1 MSAIRYEL
9 RRARSLRATWWGV
22 LGLLALGAGATWV
35 AARQAGAVP
44 IGSGEVAHLVTAG
57 PGRTPVLVP
66 AIMLMT
72 ALACAREQRRDALPT
87 LLLALPRRGRVFLA
101 KVVGTALAAVVLAAL
116 AVGASVGTARAVFGP
131 TFPDRAAIEAPA
143 PRILAGFATY
153 VLLAAVLGLAIGT
166 LSRGTA
172 LVAVA
177 AAALPAGAE
186 RLIAAAI
193 EAGVPEAHRD
203 LVRYLPFRAADRML
217 VVSDGGGLSPVTG
230 GAVLAGVT
238 LVLTV
243 LAMIT
248 FVRRR
253 A

>member
-1 MSAIRYEL
+1 MSAIAYEFV
-9 RRARSLRATWWGV
+9 RARSLRTTWWGL
-22 LGLLALGAGATWV
+22 LGLLALAAGAGWV
-35 AARQAGAVP
+35 AARQAGAAP
-44 IGSGEVAHLVTAG
+44 IDSAEVAHLVTAG
-57 PGRTPVLVP
+57 PGRTPALIP
-66 AIMLMT
+66 AIMLLT
-72 ALACAREQRRDALPT
+72 ALACAREQRRDALPA
-87 LLLALPRRGRVFLA
+87 LLLALPRRGRVYLA
-101 KVVGTALAAVVLAAL
+101 KLVGTAFAAVLVAVLAVA
-116 AVGASVGTARAVFGP
+116 ASVGTARVVFGP
-131 TFPDRAAIEAPA
+131 TFPDTAAIEAPA
-143 PRILAGFATY
+143 TRIVAGFVAY

-166 LSRGTA
+166 LSRGA
-172 LVAVA
+172 PLIAIA

-193 EAGVPEAHRD
+193 SAGVPPAHRD

-217 VVSDGGGLSPVTG
+217 VVGDGKLAPVVAG
-230 GAVLAGVT
+230 SVLAAIT

>member
-9 RRARSLRATWWGV
+9 VRARSLRTTWWGL
-22 LGLLALGAGATWV
+22 LGLLALAAGATWV

-44 IGSGEVAHLVTAG
+44 LGSAEAARLVTAG
-57 PGRTPVLVP
+57 PGRTPVLIPV
-66 AIMLMT
+66 IMLAT

-87 LLLALPRRGRVFLA
+87 LLLALPRRGRVYLA
-101 KVVGTALAAVVLAAL
+101 KLVGTALAAVVVAVL
-116 AVGASVGTARAVFGP
+116 AVAASVGTARAVFGP
-131 TFPDRAAIEAPA
+131 TFPDTAAIEAPA
-143 PRILAGFATY
+143 PRILAGFVAY

-166 LSRGTA
+166 LSRGA
-172 LVAVA
+172 PLIAIA

-186 RLIAAAI
+186 RLIAAAVS
-193 EAGVPEAHRD
+193 AGVPPAHRD

-217 VVSDGGGLSPVTG
+217 AGTDGGLSPMVG
-230 GAVLAGVT
+230 GSVLAATT

-248 FVRRR
+248 FTRRR